1 MRTKL
6 FAGAAFAALVMP
18 AAAFAQSTGSQDF
31 DDSGEIVVTGN
42 RETDVGGVE
51 IPDSPKAKVVLS
63 QEIIS
68 RQTPGQTVNQ
78 IINLVPGVSFTNNDP
93 FGSAGGSFT
102 IRGFDSSRVS
112 QTVDGLPLND
122 SGNYSLYSNQQ
133 IDPELVE
140 TINVNLGSTDVDSPT
155 AAAVGGTVN
164 INTLNPSEEMGAS
177 LVASYGDIAAEG
189 AGYRP
194 YHRVFGLIQTG
205 DITGAGTRAWVS
217 ASVARNE
224 ASFANYGKIYKQQ
237 YNAKIRQ
244 DIGSNGDF
252 IAIAG
257 HYNQNR
263 NNFGGSPL
271 SASAFGDDK
280 SVRFYEIAGG
290 YPCEVDAPTAGAVD
304 TPNACG
310 TSFERRYN
318 PSNTGNIRLNSAFHL
333 SERLTLS
340 VDGAYQYT
348 KANGG
353 GTASAN
359 EQFFSSGSATNL
371 TGVFGGNYYF
381 GRDLNGD
388 GELGIDLNNDGV
400 IRNYTVRNP
409 DGTSRTVY
417 ESDRVLVA
425 NPSQT
430 VTNRYNAIVN
440 LAYDVDDNNRV
451 RAFYALD
458 TANHR
463 QTGEA
468 GALYSNAE
476 PFDVFPANDP
486 LTDAAGNV
494 LQKRDRESE
503 ATLHLVGAEY
513 RGSFLQD
520 RLTVLI
526 GGNWKFFKRGLQ
538 QNCFTTASNGNVD
551 CIAGGDAAAY
561 AAANPY
567 VITPAGRPTGAAA
580 PFSRDL
586 NYDKFLP
593 NVGFTYHFTPEISVG
608 LNYAKNISV
617 PSTDTLYNSLYAPE
631 GTDAANPAPETA
643 DSFDLSLR
651 YTSGKVQASV
661 TPWYS
666 KYKNRIISA
675 YNLDCDC
682 NIDTNL
688 GEVEKYGVDASVA
701 YRPVRELLLYAFG
714 SYIGSE
720 IKDNVLTASCAPA
733 DVASGAC
740 FTEGGQSYFAT
751 AGNRE
756 RSAPEWLAGARVQAT
771 LGNLD
776 LGAQAKYTG
785 GRFLNDTNT
794 FEADGYTVV
803 DLDARYSLAA
813 FGLEKT
819 AFQLNVTNL
828 FDEFYI
834 GSFSGGLNTLGTGA
848 FVNFGAPRTIIGSL
862 IVGF

>member
-31 DDSGEIVVTGN
+31 DAGGEIVVTGN

-51 IPDSPKAKVVLS
+51 IPDTPKARVVLS

-122 SGNYSLYSNQQ
+122 SGNYSLYANQQ
-133 IDPELVE
+133 IDPELIE
-140 TINVNLGSTDVDSPT
+140 TVNVNLGSTDVDSPT

-164 INTLNPSEEMGAS
+164 INTLNPSEEMGAM

-194 YHRVFGLIQTG
+194 FHRVFGMIQTG
-205 DITGAGTRAWVS
+205 DVTGAGTRAWVS

-224 ASFANYGKIYKQQ
+224 SSFADYGKIEKQQ

-244 DIGSNGDF
+244 DIGTNGDF
-252 IAIAG
+252 ISIAG
-257 HYNQNR
+257 HYNENR

-280 SVRFYEIAGG
+280 SVRFYNVVGG
-290 YPCEVDAPTAGAVD
+290 IPCETTTPRAGFAD
-304 TPNACG
+304 RTNTCG

-318 PSNTGNIRLNSAFHL
+318 PSNTGNVRLNSLFHL
-333 SERLTLS
+333 AEQLTLS

-353 GTASAN
+353 GTNAAR
-359 EQFFSSGSATNL
+359 EQFFTPAGTTANL
-371 TGVFGGNYYF
+371 TGTFGGNYYF

-388 GELGIDLNNDGV
+388 GDTLDQ
-400 IRNYTVRNP
+400 
-409 DGTSRTVY
+409 
-417 ESDRVLVA
+417 VLVA

-430 VTNRYNAIVN
+430 RTHRYNAIVN
-440 LAYDVDDNNRV
+440 LAYDVNESNRV

-458 TANHR
+458 TASHR

-468 GALYSNAE
+468 AGIYSNGE

-486 LTDAAGNV
+486 LTDAAGNI

-513 RGSFLQD
+513 RGRFLQD

-551 CIAGGDAAAY
+551 CIAGGDIAAY
-561 AAANPY
+561 AAASPY
-567 VITPAGRPTGAAA
+567 IITAAGRPTGAAA
-580 PFSRDL
+580 PFSRDI

-593 NVGFTYHFTPEISVG
+593 NVGFTYHFTEEFSLG

-617 PSTDTLYNSLYAPE
+617 PGTDTLYNSLYAPAGSE
-631 GTDAANPAPETA
+631 AATPTPETA

-651 YTSGKVQASV
+651 YTSGKVQASI

-666 KYKNRIISA
+666 KYKNRIVSA

-682 NIDTNL
+682 SIDTNL
-688 GEVEKYGVDASVA
+688 GEVEKYGVDASIA

-720 IKDNVLTASCAPA
+720 IKDNVLAAPCSTADA
-733 DVASGAC
+733 ASGAC
-740 FTEGGQSYFAT
+740 FTQGGQSYFAT

-771 LGNLD
+771 LGNFD

-803 DLDARYSLAA
+803 DLDARYSLA
-813 FGLEKT
+813 GLGLDK
-819 AFQLNVTNL
+819 AALQLNVTNI

-848 FVNFGAPRTIIGSL
+848 FVNFGAPRTVIGSL

>member
-1 MRTKL
+1 MRTNL
-6 FAGAAFAALVMP
+6 FAGAALAALMMP
-18 AAAFAQSTGSQDF
+18 AAAFAQSTGSVDF
-31 DDSGEIVVTGN
+31 EESDEIVVTGS
-42 RETDVGGVE
+42 RETSVGGVE
-51 IPDSPKAKVVLS
+51 IPDSPKARVVLS

-122 SGNYSLYSNQQ
+122 SGNYALYSNQQ
-133 IDPELVE
+133 IDPELIESV
-140 TINVNLGSTDVDSPT
+140 NVNLGSTDVDSPT

-164 INTLNPSEEMGAS
+164 INTLNPSDKLGAMA
-177 LVASYGDIAAEG
+177 VASYGDIAAEG

-194 YHRVFGLIQTG
+194 FHRVFGLIQTG
-205 DITGAGTRAWVS
+205 DITGFGTKAWVS

-224 ASFANYGKIYKQQ
+224 ATFANYGEIEKQQ
-237 YNAKIRQ
+237 YNGKIRQ
-244 DIGSNGDF
+244 DIGVNGDF
-252 IAIAG
+252 ISIAG
-257 HYNQNR
+257 HYNENR

-280 SVRFYEIAGG
+280 SVRFYDVAGG
-290 YPCEVDAPTAGAVD
+290 YPCTRITPVAGRADVEPTS
-304 TPNACG
+304 NYCG

-318 PSNTGNIRLNSAFHL
+318 PSNTGNVRLNSLFHL
-333 SERLTLS
+333 ADQLTLS
-340 VDGAYQYT
+340 VDGAYQYV

-353 GTASAN
+353 GVTAAR
-359 EQFFSSGSATNL
+359 EQFFTSGAATNL
-371 TGVFGGNYYF
+371 TGVFGGTYYF
-381 GRDLNGD
+381 GRDLNSDGD
-388 GELGIDLNNDGV
+388 SL
-400 IRNYTVRNP
+400 
-409 DGTSRTVY
+409 
-417 ESDRVLVA
+417 DRVLVA

-430 VTNRYNAIVN
+430 KTQRYNAIVN
-440 LAYDVDDNNRV
+440 LAYDVNEANRV
-451 RAFYALD
+451 RVFYALD

-468 GALYSNAE
+468 GELYFDAE
-476 PFDVFPANDP
+476 PFDVFPVNNP
-486 LTDAAGNV
+486 LADASGNV

-513 RGSFLQD
+513 RGGFLDD

-551 CIAGGDAAAY
+551 CPASGNVAAY
-561 AAANPY
+561 VAANPY
-567 VITPAGRPTGAAA
+567 VITAAGRPTGAAA
-580 PFSRDL
+580 PFSRDI
-586 NYDKFLP
+586 NYDRFLP
-593 NVGFTYHFTPEISVG
+593 TAGLTYNFTSEISIG

-617 PSTDTLYNSLYAPE
+617 PGTDTLYNSLYAPE
-631 GTDAANPAPETA
+631 GSAAASPSPELA

-651 YTSGKVQASV
+651 YTSGKVQASIM
-661 TPWYS
+661 PWYS
-666 KYKNRIISA
+666 KYSNRIISA

-682 NIDTNL
+682 SIDTNL
-688 GEVEKYGVDASVA
+688 GEVEKYGVDASIA
-701 YRPVRELLLYAFG
+701 YRPVPQLLLYAFG

-720 IKDNVLTASCAPA
+720 IKDNVLAASCSAA
-733 DVASGAC
+733 DTTSGAC
-740 FTEGGQSYFAT
+740 FTTGGQSFFAT

-756 RSAPEWLAGARVQAT
+756 RSAPEWLAGGRIQAT
-771 LGNLD
+771 LGSFD

-803 DLDARYSLAA
+803 DLDARYSLAN

-819 AFQLNVTNL
+819 AFQLNVTNI